1 MTIFSLIFKIS
12 TYIAIGTPGHGKD
25 ILDGLNTRDK
35 LYLRGKILSYQKIL
49 PQLVNTL
56 SCFVITLLNHLLV
69 FQNNSKKF
77 LTEYSRIAGKVGHSK
92 TKNIIQYKL

>member
-56 SCFVITLLNHLLV
+56 SCFVLTLINQLLV
-69 FQNNSKKF
+69 FQNNTDI
-77 LTEYSRIAGKVGHSK
+77 LTEYSRILGKVGH
-92 TKNIIQYKL
+92 TKMKNRIQ